1 MGLFLY
7 CSCSIRVKSKSKLSN
22 KAHGS
27 HEPQGILFKAL
38 LRIPNGPKYLMPNV
52 FLSFI
57 GINYLSFRVIVRKSV
72 YGEVPTGKILL
83 QAISEFHFVRP
94 TLVGI
99 PSFCA
104 IWGHLY
110 NRKPLV
116 FRVRFDSHSSE
127 VVLIER
133 VRKGL
138 LYILRLGVGGH
149 VPVLRGASNDK
160 VTYASTY

>member
-7 CSCSIRVKSKSKLSN
+7 CSCSIRVKRKSKLGN
-22 KAHGS
+22 KAHGP
-27 HEPQGILFKAL
+27 HEPKGILFKAF
-38 LRIPNGPKYLMPNV
+38 LRIPNGPEYLMPDV

-116 FRVRFDSHSSE
+116 FRVRFACPTLE
-127 VVLIER
+127 YIVFLIIQL
-133 VRKGL
+133 KCT
-138 LYILRLGVGGH
+138 LY
-149 VPVLRGASNDK
+149 
-160 VTYASTY
+160 